1 MAWAQAQARL
11 PQRGFRSS
19 SDSGSKRC
27 QRRLLTAASAGGK
40 GEGAGSR
47 TRQLWVKTRSK
58 ETFIATD
65 LSCSGNLCR
74 HVYPSEDLLAENGD
88 AEAQR
93 TLVPSY
99 YVVLA

>member
-58 ETFIATD
+58 ETFTAA
-65 LSCSGNLCR
+65 
-74 HVYPSEDLLAENGD
+74 V
-88 AEAQR
+88 EAGVNRFLFESPQR
-93 TLVPSY
+93 ETALQW
-99 YVVLA
+99 LR